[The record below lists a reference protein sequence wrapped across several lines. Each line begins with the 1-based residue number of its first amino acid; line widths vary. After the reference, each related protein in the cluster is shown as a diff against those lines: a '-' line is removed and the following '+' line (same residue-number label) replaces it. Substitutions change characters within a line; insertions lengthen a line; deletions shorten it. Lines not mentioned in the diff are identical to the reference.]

1 MSGYKTN
8 TFLLLTEEI
17 VGALFAAIVSIK
29 RRRKMKIKLVGL
41 FLVLAMIGIIAGSNL
56 NEANASQDDKTIKVV
71 WLSFGLS
78 HEWFHSLSI
87 FAEHEA
93 RKIEKEDGVKFE
105 FIIKDGQRNLQ
116 TQLQQFDQLIA
127 QKNVDIIYFEPI
139 DQTALAKMVK
149 KVNKKLNIPIG
160 SAGIMTNGGHYLYV
174 GLDNV
179 AATER
184 CGEQLIRLLNE
195 KYGKG
200 QWPENSVVMENW
212 GPPGISI
219 TTNRHAGFWK
229 TFEPALKE
237 NPTVKMVNAT
247 GMWDPATAFKAA
259 SDVLTK
265 YGDKLIGAYSHDD
278 PSATEGIVRA
288 LELKKLQYPVGHPKH
303 IPIVSYD
310 ATKTGMQAIRDK
322 EIDVITE
329 QPARGYAHLVMRYLY
344 EWHKNGYESLPKPGT
359 VLTKTQLKQMFSQET
374 GVDSWSPATVK
385 KGINWDG
392 IWIAPKSPLIPNEV
406 DPYAKS
412 QWGNYMYW
420 LDKNEWPKK

>member
-1 MSGYKTN
+1 MKT
-8 TFLLLTEEI
+8 
-17 VGALFAAIVSIK
+17 
-29 RRRKMKIKLVGL
+29 KLVGL
-41 FLVLAMIGIIAGSNL
+41 FLILAMIGFIAGSDST
-56 NEANASQDDKTIKVV
+56 EAKASQDDKTIKVV

-105 FIIKDGQRNLQ
+105 FVIKDGQRNLQ
-116 TQLQQFDQLIA
+116 TQLQQFDQIIA

-160 SAGIMTNGGHYLYV
+160 SAGIMTNGGKYLYV

-200 QWPENSVVMENW
+200 KWPENSVVMENW

-259 SDVLTK
+259 SDLLTK

-303 IPIVSYD
+303 IPIVTYD
-310 ATKTGMQAIRDK
+310 ATKTGMQAVRDGK
-322 EIDVITE
+322 IDVITE

-344 EWHKNGYESLPKPGT
+344 EWHKNGYESLPKAGT
-359 VLTKTQLKQMFSQET
+359 ELSKAQLKKMFSEET
-374 GVDSWSPATVK
+374 GVDSWSPAKVM
-385 KGINWDG
+385 KGQNWDG

>member
-1 MSGYKTN
+1 MRIRLAVFCMVIALGAF
-8 TFLLLTEEI
+8 TF
-17 VGALFAAIVSIK
+17 A
-29 RRRKMKIKLVGL
+29 
-41 FLVLAMIGIIAGSNL
+41 SNPTQ
-56 NEANASQDDKTIKVV
+56 ANAAKDDDTIKVV

-105 FIIKDGQRNLQ
+105 FVIKDGQRNLQ

-127 QKNVDIIYFEPI
+127 QKDADIIYFEPI
-139 DQTALAKMVK
+139 DQTAMAKMVK

-160 SAGIMTNGGHYLYV
+160 SAGIMTNGGKYLYV

-179 AATER
+179 AATYR
-184 CGEQLIRLLNE
+184 CGEELIRLLNE

-200 QWPENSVVMENW
+200 NWPENSVVMENW

-219 TTNRHAGFWK
+219 TRNRHAGFWQA
-229 TFEPALKE
+229 FEPALKE
-237 NPTVKMVNAT
+237 NPTVKMVNST

-288 LELKKLQYPVGHPKH
+288 LELKKIQYPVGHEKH
-303 IPIVSYD
+303 IPIVTYD

-322 EIDVITE
+322 KIDVITE

-344 EWHKNGYESLPKPGT
+344 NWHKYGYESLPKVGD
-359 VLTKTQLKQMFSQET
+359 VLTKAELKKTFSEET

-385 KGINWDG
+385 EGPNWDG
-392 IWIAPKSPLIPNEV
+392 IWIAPKSPLIPSEV

-420 LDKNEWPKK
+420 LDKGEWPQK

>member
-1 MSGYKTN
+1 
-8 TFLLLTEEI
+8 
-17 VGALFAAIVSIK
+17 
-29 RRRKMKIKLVGL
+29 MKIKLFAL
-41 FLVLAMIGIIAGSNL
+41 FLVLAMAGLMVVSNPK
-56 NEANASQDDKTIKVV
+56 EAKAKDDKTIQVV

-87 FAEHEA
+87 FAEEEA
-93 RKIEKEDGVKFE
+93 RSIEKEDGVKFE
-105 FIIKDGQRNLQ
+105 FTIKDGQRNLQ

-127 QKNVDIIYFEPI
+127 QKNADIIYFEPI
-139 DQTALAKMVK
+139 DQTAMARMVK
-149 KVNKKLNIPIG
+149 
-160 SAGIMTNGGHYLYV
+160 TNGGRYLYV

-179 AATER
+179 AATYR
-184 CGEQLIRLLNE
+184 CGEALIRLLNE

-200 QWPENSVVMENW
+200 NWPKNTVVMENW
-212 GPPGISI
+212 GPAGISI
-219 TTNRHAGFWK
+219 TRDRHAGFWK
-229 TFEPALKE
+229 AFEPALKE

-247 GMWDPATAFKAA
+247 GNWDPATAFKAA
-259 SDVLTK
+259 SDLLTK

-288 LELKKLQYPVGHPKH
+288 LELKKLQYPVGDPKH

-329 QPARGYAHLVMRYLY
+329 QPSRGYAHLVMRYLY
-344 EWHKNGYESLPKPGT
+344 EWHKNGYDSLPKPGT
-359 VLTKTQLKQMFSQET
+359 VLTKAELKKMFSEET
-374 GVDSWSPATVK
+374 GVDSWSPAKVM
-385 KGINWDG
+385 KGPDWDG
-392 IWIAPKSPLIPNEV
+392 IWIAPKSPLIPIEV

-420 LDKNEWPKK
+420 LDKGEWPKKP